1 MDPQDGPG
9 TRWWTWVNGH
19 TFHTQNSNTISR
31 CQNAKVRMLAWGCAC
46 KHIYCHFRAAFHLK
60 FTVQILPQHFQDPV
74 LLSRAAE
81 MTGKW
86 QCLHSPYAAVH
97 GVRLPFELLLLP
109 TTLIPVYCAIQRL
122 FPMTFPAVVKKG
134 KTRFVLQPRIVCALQ
149 LYAVHAVG
157 YGKALE
163 PHSSQAPYA
172 PRSLAHMTACSKPRG
187 HMPTLTLPREAPKMP
202 NIQTPFVSFLCHLM
216 ANPALQHWGSAHV
229 GPDSVHNEM
238 KNKFPLNLART
249 QTVTVLHM
257 FIWQQHQIASPGQQ
271 SCRAA
276 PQ

>member
-1 MDPQDGPG
+1 MEGTTMDPQDGPG

-134 KTRFVLQPRIVCALQ
+134 KHGLCCSQGLSVLCSSTLCTQLGMAKPSSPIHPR
-149 LYAVHAVG
+149 H
-157 YGKALE
+157 
-163 PHSSQAPYA
+163 PMH
-172 PRSLAHMTACSKPRG
+172 
-187 HMPTLTLPREAPKMP
+187 
-202 NIQTPFVSFLCHLM
+202 
-216 ANPALQHWGSAHV
+216 
-229 GPDSVHNEM
+229 PD
-238 KNKFPLNLART
+238 L
-249 QTVTVLHM
+249 LHT
-257 FIWQQHQIASPGQQ
+257 
-271 SCRAA
+271 
-276 PQ
+276 